1 MSNDDDL
8 RARLA
13 ADIQKMFAPPEP
25 AEPELTAEPEPE
37 LPSKGVFIPSAG
49 NRPDHDSAIALAE
62 QLENARDPFA
72 KLRKLLDQQNYQ

>member
-1 MSNDDDL
+1 MSNDID
-8 RARLA
+8 AIAAKLA
-13 ADIQKMFAPPEP
+13 LAYQDHPVQP
-25 AEPELTAEPEPE
+25 AEPVEPEPE